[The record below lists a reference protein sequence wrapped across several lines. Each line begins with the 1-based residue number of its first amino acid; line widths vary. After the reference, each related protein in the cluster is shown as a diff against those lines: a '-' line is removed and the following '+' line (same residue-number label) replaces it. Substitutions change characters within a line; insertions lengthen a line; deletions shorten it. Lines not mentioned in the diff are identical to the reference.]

1 MGVYRLSTESENDI
15 AGIYEYGIEKFG
27 ILQAQN
33 YLFGMH
39 DLFQT
44 LAKNPGIGRAGC
56 IRIFTFIKRFTCKSH
71 MVFYLNIDPGILIIR
86 VLHSHSIFAASFKD
100 ILTSLPA

>member
-1 MGVYRLSTESENDI
+1 MSVYRLSIESENDI

-33 YLFGMH
+33 YLLGMH

-44 LAKNPGIGRAGC
+44 LTKNPGIGRDASE
-56 IRIFTFIKRFTCKSH
+56 FSHSLKRFTYKSH
-71 MVFYLNIDPGILIIR
+71 MVFHLDIDPSILIIR
-86 VLHSHSIFAASFKD
+86 VLHSHSNSAKSFKE
-100 ILTSLPA
+100 ILTSSSA

>member
-15 AGIYEYGIEKFG
+15 AGIYEYGIERFG

-33 YLFGMH
+33 YLLGMH

-44 LAKNPGIGRAGC
+44 LTKSPHIGRDASE
-56 IRIFTFIKRFTCKSH
+56 FSPSLKRFTYKSH
-71 MVFYLNIDPGILIIR
+71 MVFYLNSASDILIIR
-86 VLHSHSIFAASFKD
+86 VLHHSMD
-100 ILTSLPA
+100 YQRHL